1 MPTPA
6 PLDLEA
12 LSLDDLKR
20 LVVELLLRVAA
31 QEDEIRA
38 LREENAHL
46 KSLPKRP
53 KLAPGGMDKATEPD
67 KCAKVKAARRQ
78 KQGQGGPPPEAQG
91 SHRAAHAAGH
101 RGANPHGGGA
111 AGLAPQGL

>member
-38 LREENAHL
+38 LREEN
-46 KSLPKRP
+46 
-53 KLAPGGMDKATEPD
+53 
-67 KCAKVKAARRQ
+67 
-78 KQGQGGPPPEAQG
+78 
-91 SHRAAHAAGH
+91 GH
-101 RGANPHGGGA
+101 RQVVRREPRVGRT
-111 AGLAPQGL
+111 

>member
-53 KLAPGGMDKATEPD
+53 KLAPGGMDNEPD
-67 KCAKVKAARRQ
+67 KARQ
-78 KQGQGGPPPEAQG
+78 AQGGPPPEAQG

>member
-1 MPTPA
+1 ERDFVRPMPTPA

-67 KCAKVKAARRQ
+67 KQR
-78 KQGQGGPPPEAQG
+78 QGQGGPPPEAQG
-91 SHRAAHAAGH
+91 SHRAAHAAGP
-101 RGANPHGGGA
+101 RGANPHGDGA

>member
-53 KLAPGGMDKATEPD
+53 KLAPGGMDNEPD
-67 KCAKVKAARRQ
+67 KRAKLKAARRQ
-78 KQGQGGPPPEAQG
+78 KRKARTGPRTPPRSEP
-91 SHRAAHAAGH
+91 SRW
-101 RGANPHGGGA
+101 RC
-111 AGLAPQGL
+111 LAPQGL

>member
-1 MPTPA
+1 M
-6 PLDLEA
+6 
-12 LSLDDLKR
+12 SLDDLKR

-38 LREENAHL
+38 LPEENAHL
-46 KSLPKRP
+46 KSLSKRP

-67 KCAKVKAARRQ
+67 KRAKVTAARSARLAP
-78 KQGQGGPPPEAQG
+78 G
-91 SHRAAHAAGH
+91 RARH
-101 RGANPHGGGA
+101 RGANSHGGGA

>member
-6 PLDLEA
+6 PLDLEALSLEA

-67 KCAKVKAARRQ
+67 KRAKLKAARRQ
-78 KQGQGGPPPEAQG
+78 KRKARTGPRTPPRSEP
-91 SHRAAHAAGH
+91 SRW
-101 RGANPHGGGA
+101 RC
-111 AGLAPQGL
+111 LAPQGL

>member
-67 KCAKVKAARRQ
+67 KRAKLKAARARSARLAP
-78 KQGQGGPPPEAQG
+78 GRARRRPPRSEP
-91 SHRAAHAAGH
+91 SRW
-101 RGANPHGGGA
+101 RC
-111 AGLAPQGL
+111 LAPQGL